1 MSAKKKC
8 NRPSCLD
15 KPFDDVFDDVTH
27 QEQGG
32 ELSREHME
40 RLYVF
45 ALMWSVGALLELD
58 DRMKM
63 EQWLRH
69 HDNIRLDLPN
79 IPPHSE
85 DTMFD
90 FYVTNDGI

>member
-1 MSAKKKC
+1 MLS
-8 NRPSCLD
+8 
-15 KPFDDVFDDVTH
+15 FDVFDDVTH

-58 DRMKM
+58 DRIKL
-63 EQWLRH
+63 ENWLRRH
-69 HDNIRLDLPN
+69 NNIRLDLPD
-79 IPPHSE
+79 IPTHSE

-90 FYVTNDGI
+90 FYITNDGTKNTRTPTL